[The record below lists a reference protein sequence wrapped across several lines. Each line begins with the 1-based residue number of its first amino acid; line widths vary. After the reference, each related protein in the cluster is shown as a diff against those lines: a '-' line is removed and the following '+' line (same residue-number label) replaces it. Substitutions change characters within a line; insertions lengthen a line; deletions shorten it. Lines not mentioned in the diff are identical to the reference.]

1 MASSGIKLFLD
12 GINLLGK
19 RLFEREVATF
29 GDPTVAASGTVRYVP
44 DKYFDVNGIAT
55 LVHHRG
61 ATTLP
66 GSPPDLATGQAV
78 LFLHDAGVNG
88 NSFGDVMDLL
98 VEGNSPFSID
108 LPGHGR
114 SGSLDSL
121 PTIEDMAA
129 HVESLILP
137 WGLKSL
143 VVVGEGLGAAI
154 GVELAGNQALPVAS
168 LICVGEV
175 GPLVSLEAEIE
186 ELTKITTGKAR
197 RQFDTTG
204 FAPEPDEKIMRK
216 AFSHWV
222 TTDPRAT
229 LGARK
234 AQAEW
239 NERVNLGKVPCRTV
253 VVIGGHTD
261 ENRKASSLSFA
272 SQISSSDIVTIESA
286 DRRSPQE
293 VPSDFCAVITETI
306 TQSSENR

>member
-1 MASSGIKLFLD
+1 MASTGIKLLLD
-12 GINLLGK
+12 GINLSGE
-19 RLFEREVATF
+19 RLCDRELLTF
-29 GDPTVAASGTVRYVP
+29 GDPTLAASGTVRYVP

-61 ATTLP
+61 VTTLP
-66 GSPPDLATGQAV
+66 GSPPDLEAGQAV
-78 LFLHDAGVNG
+78 LFIHDAGVNG

-98 VEGNSPFSID
+98 VEENSPFSVD

-121 PTIEDMAA
+121 PTVEEMAA
-129 HVESLILP
+129 HIESLILP

-143 VVVGEGLGAAI
+143 VIVGEGLGAAV

-175 GPLVSLEAEIE
+175 GPSVSLEAEIE

-234 AQAEW
+234 AQAGW
-239 NERVNLGKVPCRTV
+239 NERVNLGKVSCRTV
-253 VVIGGHTD
+253 VVIGGHTPED
-261 ENRKASSLSFA
+261 RKACSLSFA
-272 SQISSSDIVTIESA
+272 SQIGSSEIVTIESA